1 MTIRAIEIFVHSRH
15 KPKNTHI
22 TVATHDVPE
31 ARRIASIWGEEEAGE
46 PVTRT
51 IFKQKVSLPAKKPE
65 IIDGVRVW
73 SARRLFPAAL
83 GWIV

>member
-51 IFKQKVSLPAKKPE
+51 IFKRELSVPDEKGE
-65 IIDGVRVW
+65 IVDGVKLW
-73 SARRLFPAAL
+73 PPSF
-83 GWIV
+83 